1 MDNEDYSP
9 DIIREIIN
17 VGIGEAADALS
28 KLINARVFIKVPDVR
43 IMPTKDVHAYIRDM
57 LESLGVYTAQDFTG
71 SIQGKTILFY
81 TKACSISLLNAVAGQ
96 SLKFSS
102 LSESGIATLNE
113 IGNIIMGSCI
123 SEISNMIGGS
133 ISFDIP
139 EATVEISDT
148 YFQNLLMEL
157 GRLDKAIVV
166 RNEMQIKE
174 KDVHGYLF
182 VLLSFEDFNQVIDR
196 LLEKMKGV

>member
-1 MDNEDYSP
+1 MTDNSDAF
-9 DIIREIIN
+9 DIIREIMNI
-17 VGIGEAADALS
+17 GIGEAADALS
-28 KLINARVFIKVPDVR
+28 KLINARVTIKIPDVR
-43 IMPTKDVHAYIRDM
+43 IMQTRDVHGYIRDA
-57 LESLGVYTAQDFTG
+57 LESLGVYISQDFTG

-81 TKACSISLLNAVAGQ
+81 TKACSISLLNAVSRQ
-96 SLKFSS
+96 DLEFSS

-123 SEISNMIGGS
+123 SEISNMTES
-133 ISFDIP
+133 TVSFNIP
-139 EATVEISDT
+139 EATVEISES

-157 GRLDKAIVV
+157 DDLDKAIVI

-174 KDVHGYLF
+174 KDIQGYLF